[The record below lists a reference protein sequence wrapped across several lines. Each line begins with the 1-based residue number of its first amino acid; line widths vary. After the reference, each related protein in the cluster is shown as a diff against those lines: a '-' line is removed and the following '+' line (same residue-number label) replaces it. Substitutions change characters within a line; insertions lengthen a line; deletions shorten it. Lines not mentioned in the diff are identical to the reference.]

1 MFYDRYAFSEFVSI
15 KSSWGEGGC
24 FWALLALTSVA
35 LSISLQGRG
44 DSGMWQLSLMTRECP
59 LLCADIL
66 GGSTDARH
74 ADRGALLPLA
84 DLAPN
89 KLLSEVL
96 LSPHLSLSLSHS
108 CTQNAAD
115 FHRVLTRHDVNVPVT
130 SNLFLTLKAKLLC
143 DATYSQPIRWY
154 LMFSVQ
160 LCEEGLWAIEI

>member
-1 MFYDRYAFSEFVSI
+1 MCTCTALKQSSYSVKTHHLVSSLLHLPVCTSTRIVLKCIPYLHWSRQGKTLQESLFERTSLCFMTGMRLVSAVSPEFVSI

-74 ADRGALLPLA
+74 AEGG
-84 DLAPN
+84 
-89 KLLSEVL
+89 V
-96 LSPHLSLSLSHS
+96 
-108 CTQNAAD
+108 TAAG
-115 FHRVLTRHDVNVPVT
+115 RSR
-130 SNLFLTLKAKLLC
+130 SK
-143 DATYSQPIRWY
+143 
-154 LMFSVQ
+154 
-160 LCEEGLWAIEI
+160 